1 MIVRVTT
8 FVSLLLIAAGIA
20 VLGVG
25 ADLLV
30 RGAVSIAKAAKV
42 SAAVIGLTI
51 VAMGTSLPELT
62 VSVSAALRG
71 ASEIAVGNV
80 VGSNIFNIG
89 IVLGLAAIVRP
100 IRVHSSAV
108 RLEWPFMFLA
118 SFQLLLLARDGRIDR
133 LEGAFFVIG
142 LALFTA
148 YAVRVGRAEVGTE
161 AAADFADEIG
171 RRDVVVAATG
181 VGRALLLIGAGV
193 GLLVAGGE
201 ALLRGAVD
209 LARAGGMS
217 DRVIGLTIVSAGT
230 SMPEL
235 ATSIVAARRGQSEI
249 ALGNVVGSNI
259 FNILGILGIVAFV
272 RPMSVSPLM
281 VSNDMTWMLG
291 FAVFLFPM
299 MRTNAVIS
307 RGEGALLVAAYAIY
321 VALLIFAA

>member
-1 MIVRVTT
+1 MRVTT

-30 RGAVSIAKAAKV
+30 RGAVSIAKAVKI

-118 SFQLLLLARDGRIDR
+118 SFQLLLLARDGRIDH

-171 RRDVVVAATG
+171 RRDVDVAAIG
-181 VGRALLLIGAGV
+181 VGKALLLIGAGV

>member
-30 RGAVSIAKAAKV
+30 RGAVSIAKAAKI

-171 RRDVVVAATG
+171 RRDVDVAAIG
-181 VGRALLLIGAGV
+181 VGKALLLIGAGV

-321 VALLIFAA
+321 VALLVFVA

>member
-30 RGAVSIAKAAKV
+30 RGAVSIAKAVKI

-171 RRDVVVAATG
+171 RRDVDVAAIG
-181 VGRALLLIGAGV
+181 VGKALLLIGAGV

>member
-1 MIVRVTT
+1 MRVTT

-118 SFQLLLLARDGRIDR
+118 SFQLLLLARDGRIDH

-171 RRDVVVAATG
+171 RRDVDVAAIG
-181 VGRALLLIGAGV
+181 VGKALLLIGAGV